1 MNMINAVIQF
11 IQALGSQRKEWQI
24 LWDWGP
30 GETGKIKSISPC
42 QDWVMEGFLHS
53 GKSAFLL
60 KVNHYIK
67 LCKLIM
73 LLNSG
78 GRRGK

>member
-53 GKSAFLL
+53 GK
-60 KVNHYIK
+60 
-67 LCKLIM
+67 
-73 LLNSG
+73 
-78 GRRGK
+78 